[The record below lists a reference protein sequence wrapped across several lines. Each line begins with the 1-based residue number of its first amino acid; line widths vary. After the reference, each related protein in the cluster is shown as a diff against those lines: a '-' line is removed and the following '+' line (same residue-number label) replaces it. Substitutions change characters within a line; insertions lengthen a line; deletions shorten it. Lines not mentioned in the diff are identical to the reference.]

1 VIFTDTSHFALWQDP
16 AAFNQAMLDF
26 LTEPASPDHPP

>member
-1 VIFTDTSHFALWQDP
+1 VIFPDISHFALWQDP

-26 LTEPASPDHPP
+26 LTEPAPAAVSP